1 MNNINH
7 QMAQRRFG
15 RFNTLGVKTLCIREV
30 KRFLNVYTQTL
41 VAPVATSGLFL
52 LVFSLA
58 FAARRGNVG
67 DIPYT
72 AFLAP
77 GIVMMAVI
85 QQSFANT
92 SSSLILAK
100 VQGNIVDTLM
110 PPLSPIE
117 LTVGIASGGT
127 VRGVLVMVLSCV
139 VLFPFADVGVTHIGW
154 AVFFTVAGAALLA
167 LLGMVSGIWAEKY
180 DHTSAVTNFIV
191 VPLSFLSGTFYSI
204 SVLPDTWQ
212 QISRANPFFYLI
224 DGFRY
229 AIIGTS
235 DADPKVG
242 ALVILAAIIIV
253 GAIVWRM
260 FKTGYGLKS

>member
-1 MNNINH
+1 MQCRLAKLFNGNYLWDFTMNNINH

-85 QQSFANT
+85 QQAFANT

-127 VRGVLVMVLSCV
+127 VRGVSGDAAGVYRFVSFCWCRRDPFGLGDILYGCGSYFACALGDGIGYLGRKIRSYISGDKFYCCATIVFVWY
-139 VLFPFADVGVTHIGW
+139 VLFDLC
-154 AVFFTVAGAALLA
+154 VA
-167 LLGMVSGIWAEKY
+167 
-180 DHTSAVTNFIV
+180 
-191 VPLSFLSGTFYSI
+191 
-204 SVLPDTWQ
+204 
-212 QISRANPFFYLI
+212 
-224 DGFRY
+224 
-229 AIIGTS
+229 
-235 DADPKVG
+235 
-242 ALVILAAIIIV
+242 
-253 GAIVWRM
+253 
-260 FKTGYGLKS
+260 